1 MKSAL
6 VWVVTQRTALTPYRR
21 FEKTYR
27 SNRIQD
33 NSLEFLLGF
42 LDISTWNPVGCPETS
57 IRNCH
62 EALRDD
68 SEERRSHLL
77 ANPLWLLLE
86 VDCVTFMLYFI
97 FDFPGVFAQCL
108 ATNVR

>member
-6 VWVVTQRTALTPYRR
+6 VCVITQRIVLTPYRC

-27 SNRIQD
+27 SIRIQD
-33 NSLEFLLGF
+33 VSLEFLLGF
-42 LDISTWNPVGCPETS
+42 LDISTWNPIDFPETS
-57 IRNCH
+57 VRNYH
-62 EALRDD
+62 EALRNE

-77 ANPLWLLLE
+77 VNHLCLLLE

-108 ATNVR
+108 ATIV

>member
-6 VWVVTQRTALTPYRR
+6 VWVITQCIVLNPYRCFDKIYR
-21 FEKTYR
+21 F
-27 SNRIQD
+27 NRVQD
-33 NSLEFLLGF
+33 DSLEFLLGF
-42 LDISTWNPVGCPETS
+42 LDISTWNPIDCPETS
-57 IRNCH
+57 VRNCH
-62 EALRDD
+62 EALRND

-77 ANPLWLLLE
+77 VNPLWLLLE

-108 ATNVR
+108 ATNV